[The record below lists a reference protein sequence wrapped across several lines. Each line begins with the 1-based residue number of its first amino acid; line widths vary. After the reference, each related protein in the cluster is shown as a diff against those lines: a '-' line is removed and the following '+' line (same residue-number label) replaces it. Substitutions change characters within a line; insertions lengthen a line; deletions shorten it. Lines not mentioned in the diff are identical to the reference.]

1 MQSSIYRG
9 AGILLQQLRRPSINT
24 THIYRNN
31 NVARP
36 LFVGGLYAFK
46 QQQSDDVRRF
56 PSIVSACAATLFAA
70 ATTYNN
76 NNNNNKSAICAPAL
90 SSLTIKNSRSITNNT
105 TTNNISETSNRRTK
119 YKTNDNNKEDSI
131 IARKAYKAAWAR
143 NKYRQKKEE
152 EYREQEYRAELIRRL
167 GYNYRAVQQ
176 IKGTPHTKQYK
187 SPPNKPIRSFKI
199 DNVFEID
206 PELIPPCLRIMDE
219 LVLSPMRSINGMV
232 LSMDAKKG
240 NEARVNV
247 NFPSAMVHYYGKDK
261 EGGKLI
267 NDPTGKG
274 VYKER
279 AAYATG
285 HGSGTKG
292 ICKT

>member
-1 MQSSIYRG
+1 MQSSSIYRG
-9 AGILLQQLRRPSINT
+9 AGIKLLQQLSCPSLKT

-76 NNNNNKSAICAPAL
+76 NNNNKAICAPL
-90 SSLTIKNSRSITNNT
+90 SSLTIKSSKLTTNNT
-105 TTNNISETSNRRTK
+105 TTNNISETSNKR
-119 YKTNDNNKEDSI
+119 TNDNNKEDSI

-187 SPPNKPIRSFKI
+187 SPPNLPIRSFKI

-232 LSMDAKKG
+232 LSMDD
-240 NEARVNV
+240 
-247 NFPSAMVHYYGKDK
+247 M
-261 EGGKLI
+261 
-267 NDPTGKG
+267 
-274 VYKER
+274 
-279 AAYATG
+279 
-285 HGSGTKG
+285 
-292 ICKT
+292 